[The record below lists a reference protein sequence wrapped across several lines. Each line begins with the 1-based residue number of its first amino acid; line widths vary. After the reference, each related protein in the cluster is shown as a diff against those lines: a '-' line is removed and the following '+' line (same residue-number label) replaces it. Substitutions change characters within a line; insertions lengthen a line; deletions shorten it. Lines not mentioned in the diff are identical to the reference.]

1 MCGFCCP
8 SQAMAARPGRRPGP
22 TNSWSWAAG
31 LSRLQAMNHSQLIL
45 NSCLLHRRPPGKA
58 SPSTLVNIWCTALKG
73 FWLRCRKMAGKY
85 ESACLFWICGL
96 WKCAA
101 PLLLLLWFHRSLRCT
116 CRHALRSQTSCWI
129 KAVKLDFWNRRLDH
143 RSIFE
148 PPSSTF
154 IFNAKTTSTPYRLL
168 VEQRA
173 SWVMEFSDGSF
184 LTTLGLLNVCVPVIS
199 TPSLHLSLT
208 HTHRH
213 THDGCDLRS
222 PLVLSH
228 LHSCMLIWSCW
239 KVHKIILYGWL

>member
-31 LSRLQAMNHSQLIL
+31 LSRLQAMNHSQLIF

-58 SPSTLVNIWCTALKG
+58 SPSTSVNIWCTALKG